1 MTEEIKTFKKMVK
14 NSEEQWFLGDLVVDH
29 ILH

>member
-1 MTEEIKTFKKMVK
+1 MTEENKTFKKMVK
-14 NSEEQWFLGDLVVDH
+14 NSKKQWFLADLVVDH